1 MQPFY
6 GGARITLFSIK
17 VSMEDLQTIND
28 IINGAVKDSSYVTV
42 LISSGVFILYTLIIK
57 VVELF
62 KAKDRNKPIIEM
74 ASAIKEVSEN
84 VVKLNQVLD
93 KTIQDAET
101 KEASRINNIILTAF
115 NSFKAALL
123 DQCIDIVIYNHIE
136 TTRDNVK
143 QTIYKTTSTEYYK
156 LYSIFSAYEHD
167 SVNVATKIKE
177 EWIDDITNE
186 CLKIIYD
193 GAEATLR
200 IRQLNNKL
208 NLIIEEYSIYIK
220 NKVFNH

>member
-1 MQPFY
+1 MN
-6 GGARITLFSIK
+6 
-17 VSMEDLQTIND
+17 DLQAINE
-28 IINGAVKDSSYVTV
+28 IIDGAVKNSSYITV

-57 VVELF
+57 VVDLF
-62 KAKDRNKPIIEM
+62 KAKNRNKPLIEM

-93 KTIQDAET
+93 KTIQDAES
-101 KEASRINNIILTAF
+101 KEIGRITNIVTTAF
-115 NSFKAALL
+115 SGFKSAIV
-123 DQCIDIVIYNHIE
+123 DQCIDIIIHNNIE
-136 TTRDNVK
+136 ENKDTVK
-143 QTIYKTTSTEYYK
+143 TNLYKTVNTEYYK

-177 EWIDDITNE
+177 EWIDDVTNA
-186 CLKIIYD
+186 CLGIVYD
-193 GAEATLR
+193 GADAATR

-208 NLIIEEYSIYIK
+208 NLISEEYSIYIK

>member
-1 MQPFY
+1 MD
-6 GGARITLFSIK
+6 
-17 VSMEDLQTIND
+17 ELQAVND
-28 IINGAVKDSSYVTV
+28 IVNNAVKDSSYITV

-57 VVELF
+57 IVDYY
-62 KAKDRNKPIIEM
+62 KSKDKHKPLLEM
-74 ASAIKEVSEN
+74 AFAIKDVSEN

-93 KTIQDAET
+93 KTIQDAEQ
-101 KEASRINNIILTAF
+101 KEYDRIGNVIIASFL
-115 NSFKAALL
+115 SFKSAIL
-123 DQCIDIVIYNHIE
+123 DQCIDTIINNNINANK
-136 TTRDNVK
+136 DNVT
-143 QTIYKTTSTEYYK
+143 QNVYKTVSTEYYK

-167 SVNVATKIKE
+167 SVSVATKIKE